1 MIMNK
6 VILYTTH
13 CPKCRILEKKLQDK
27 KVEYDT
33 VEDIE
38 EMKKIGIS
46 TVPVLSVSDK
56 GNLQYL
62 DAVKFVNAL

>member
-1 MIMNK
+1 MNK

>member
-1 MIMNK
+1 MNK

-27 KVEYDT
+27 RVEYDT
-33 VEDIE
+33 VEDVE

-46 TVPVLSVSDK
+46 TVPVLSVPDK

-62 DAVKFVNAL
+62 DAIKFVNAL

>member
-1 MIMNK
+1 MNK

-33 VEDIE
+33 VEDVE

-46 TVPVLSVSDK
+46 TVPVLSVPDK

>member
-1 MIMNK
+1 MNK

-13 CPKCRILEKKLQDK
+13 CPKCRILEKKLNDK
-27 KVEYDT
+27 GVEYDT
-33 VEDIE
+33 VEDVE

-46 TVPVLSVSDK
+46 TVPVLSVPDK

>member
-1 MIMNK
+1 MNK

-46 TVPVLSVSDK
+46 TVPVLSVPDK